1 MVHIKKQTC
10 LHDIVEQVNLSLL
23 NRSEYATRP
32 QYFTATDDIAARWF
46 GNDSLCAWTIS
57 RNSIWVLASQ
67 DELAHHA
74 RWPDLPRLSEMRCA
88 SKL

>member
-46 GNDSLCAWTIS
+46 GNDSPCA
-57 RNSIWVLASQ
+57 
-67 DELAHHA
+67 
-74 RWPDLPRLSEMRCA
+74 
-88 SKL
+88 